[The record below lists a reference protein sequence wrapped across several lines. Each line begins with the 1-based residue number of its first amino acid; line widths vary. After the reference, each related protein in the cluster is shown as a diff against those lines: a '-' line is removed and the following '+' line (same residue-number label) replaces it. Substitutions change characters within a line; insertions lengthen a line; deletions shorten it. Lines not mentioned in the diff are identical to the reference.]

1 MYNCMFSRLINSEI
15 IADPLKPIIIKLI
28 TVCARRNR
36 FQNWKRSIKSINNLL
51 FFCIW
56 TGTRAKLRARA
67 RTYTSTLYPFH
78 LFVCSAFQSQIRRKK
93 NDRGKKRM
101 LRLHDWKCCSL
112 LIAASISWSHSFPH
126 FIAVEYWNWEL
137 SRSIRKWLFIRLIAA
152 KLKFRKFYSQPRKPI
167 CIWAYKTGARNGR
180 LQKWSESPHKSRS
193 LLELVNA
200 F

>member
-67 RTYTSTLYPFH
+67 HTHRPYIHSICLYVRPFNPK
-78 LFVCSAFQSQIRRKK
+78 SAKKKRSRKK
-93 NDRGKKRM
+93 KNVAIAWLKVLQSSYCSKHFMISFFSTFYRSRILK
-101 LRLHDWKCCSL
+101 LRAIKIHSL
-112 LIAASISWSHSFPH
+112 MAIYSLDCGQIEIREILFP
-126 FIAVEYWNWEL
+126 
-137 SRSIRKWLFIRLIAA
+137 AA
-152 KLKFRKFYSQPRKPI
+152 KTDAFEYIRQVHGMVGS
-167 CIWAYKTGARNGR
+167 
-180 LQKWSESPHKSRS
+180 KSGPNHHINRDHY
-193 LLELVNA
+193 
-200 F
+200 

>member
-56 TGTRAKLRARA
+56 TGTRA

-93 NDRGKKRM
+93 TIAEKKECCDCM
-101 LRLHDWKCCSL
+101 IESVAVFLLQQAFHDLILFHILSQSNIEIESYQDPFVNGYLFAWLRPNWNSGN
-112 LIAASISWSHSFPH
+112 
-126 FIAVEYWNWEL
+126 FIP
-137 SRSIRKWLFIRLIAA
+137 SRENRYAFEHIRQVHGMVG
-152 KLKFRKFYSQPRKPI
+152 S
-167 CIWAYKTGARNGR
+167 
-180 LQKWSESPHKSRS
+180 KSGPNHHINRDHY
-193 LLELVNA
+193 
-200 F
+200 

>member
-1 MYNCMFSRLINSEI
+1 MRFLSWSVHVVCAQSIFCVLFSPFAFWKLAKMYNCMFSRLINSEI

-93 NDRGKKRM
+93 KRSRKKKNVAIAWLKVLQSSYCSKHFMISFFSTFYRSRILK
-101 LRLHDWKCCSL
+101 LRAIK
-112 LIAASISWSHSFPH
+112 IHS
-126 FIAVEYWNWEL
+126 
-137 SRSIRKWLFIRLIAA
+137 
-152 KLKFRKFYSQPRKPI
+152 
-167 CIWAYKTGARNGR
+167 
-180 LQKWSESPHKSRS
+180 
-193 LLELVNA
+193 
-200 F
+200 